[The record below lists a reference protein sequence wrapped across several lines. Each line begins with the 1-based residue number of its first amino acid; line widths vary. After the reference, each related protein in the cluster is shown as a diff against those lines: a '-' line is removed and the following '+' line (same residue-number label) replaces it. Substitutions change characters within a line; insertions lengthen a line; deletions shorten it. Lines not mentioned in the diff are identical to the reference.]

1 MRKGGIMDQPTNTA
15 PAPDIGLAGVNVVL
29 MGPTGTG
36 KTHAVGTLV
45 ETGVEVF
52 YVGMEAGLET
62 LIGYFRDNNKPIP
75 SNLHWK
81 VIEGPSID
89 FSALQD
95 ITNKVNM
102 LSYEALCKVTDP
114 NKSKYQQANNLLKT
128 LNSFQDDRTGE
139 NFGSVGTWGTD
150 KALVLDGMTG
160 VCQSYIFNAIGG
172 KPMMSQNEYQL
183 AQNGVF
189 QLIFKLTNHC
199 KCHFILQSHVVRE
212 VDQLTGSSKLMM
224 MTIGEKLT
232 PKIPLWFSDVILTVR
247 EGAKFSWDTA
257 NALADLKTR
266 NLPIQAGLQPDFKL
280 IIDKWRKRNTL

>member
-1 MRKGGIMDQPTNTA
+1 MHWSGILNPWGNKMTEQNPFKKVLIPESKTAVKVTLKEMPNNSFIGYIEGYIPTV
-15 PAPDIGLAGVNVVL
+15 AGVKASIVVCDL
-29 MGPTGTG
+29 GALTCVDMAEIT
-36 KTHAVGTLV
+36 VL
-45 ETGVEVF
+45 
-52 YVGMEAGLET
+52 
-62 LIGYFRDNNKPIP
+62 NKNDP
-75 SNLHWK
+75 
-81 VIEGPSID
+81 
-89 FSALQD
+89 ALQD
-95 ITNKVNM
+95 ITNKVNT

-199 KCHFILQSHVVRE
+199 KCHFVLQSHVVRE